1 MVFTNTETGECAR
14 RYPREPFSED
24 IMMETR
30 WRNKRM
36 LAVTSMIID
45 CGDVDEAVGQ
55 NRDADG
61 FHRYHSWVQSPPPQS
76 SLSLLPTN
84 ARRGTSTR
92 APWAEDQAS
101 TRAQHPTSATSASR
115 ESRVGSWS
123 AGNPTRDSEGSSGA
137 GPSPS
142 TSGLVPSAVDPNRV
156 FNTTGD
162 EMTIHRVWIE
172 WSLIRRNL
180 IFRYI

>member
-1 MVFTNTETGECAR
+1 
-14 RYPREPFSED
+14 
-24 IMMETR
+24 
-30 WRNKRM
+30 M

-45 CGDVDEAVGQ
+45 CSDVDEAVGQ

-76 SLSLLPTN
+76 SLSLSPTN

-92 APWAEDQAS
+92 APWDEDQAS
-101 TRAQHPTSATSASR
+101 TRAQHPTGATSASR

-123 AGNPTRDSEGSSGA
+123 AGNPRRDSGGSSGA
-137 GPSPS
+137 GPIPS

-162 EMTIHRVWIE
+162 EMAIHRVWIE
-172 WSLIRRNL
+172 WSLIRGNL